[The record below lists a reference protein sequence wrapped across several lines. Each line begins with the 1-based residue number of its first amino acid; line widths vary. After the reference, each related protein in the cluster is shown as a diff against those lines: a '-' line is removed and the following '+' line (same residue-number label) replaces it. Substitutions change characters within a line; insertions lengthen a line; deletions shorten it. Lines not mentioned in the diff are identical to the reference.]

1 MLLKIREKATGWI
14 AYTIV
19 TLIAIPFALW
29 GIQQYFGWSDAPT
42 ALSIGDVEVSGAQ
55 IARTFAQRKRDIEA
69 ESQGAAM
76 PPDNAILSQVISD
89 RLGQELLTQAADRY
103 RYEVADSTLAR
114 MIHELPQFQ
123 SDGRFDPR
131 QYTLF
136 LQSQRIP
143 KTAFENN
150 YRRQLKRS
158 QFLEAIRES
167 SFVLKS
173 ERERYEKLF
182 SQERKVR
189 YVTLAG
195 DNFLEPGSVGDEE
208 AQAYYEQNKDQYRSP
223 LQVRF
228 RYIEIKTDDL
238 VSGQAVG
245 EEEIREYYETRG
257 DEFATPE
264 KRRVRYI
271 LVSGEER
278 DEGQMAERLREITGR
293 IAAGAD
299 FAGLAGEYSD
309 DTLTAESGGELP
321 PMSEDEVADEAVRA
335 AVFNLAEGEV
345 SEPVEGEFGY
355 RIFQLAEITPREEK
369 TFDEVR
375 EELEESLRYER
386 AEQQYDG
393 LVTDIN
399 RISYEQ
405 GELFF
410 RIMARAYPGIPIQVT
425 PWLDA
430 DKEEGL
436 LAWPRA
442 RQVALTRLLAG
453 EELNSGLVEVEQGHA
468 LFFSIDERRPSRQ
481 LKFDEV
487 REDAVAALVARRAAE
502 AANKRH
508 QEWLNVL
515 RTGAKTLDQLAEEDG
530 VFEIVDAGYIN
541 RYDSE
546 LPADVVRT
554 AFVTDAPATGPPVYI
569 AAQDGGEPVIVE
581 LSAVREGD
589 ELEPDALSFAGRE
602 TQAVLESL
610 RDVFEV
616 RLHADELQKLTESL

>member
-42 ALSIGDVEVSGAQ
+42 ALSIGDVEISSAQ
-55 IARTFAQRKRDIEA
+55 IARNFAQRKRDIEA

-103 RYEVADSTLAR
+103 RYEVADSTLAK
-114 MIHELPQFQ
+114 MIAELPQFQ

-158 QFLEAIRES
+158 QFLEVVRES

-173 ERERYEKLF
+173 EREQYEKLF

-189 YVTLAG
+189 YVTVAS
-195 DNFLEPGSVGDEE
+195 DNFLEPGGVGDEE
-208 AQAYYEQNKDQYRSP
+208 AQAYYEQNREQYRSP

-228 RYIEIKTDDL
+228 RYIEIQVDDL
-238 VSGQAVG
+238 VSGEAVG
-245 EEEIREYYETRG
+245 DEEVREYYETRA

-271 LVSGEER
+271 LVSGEQR
-278 DEGQMAERLREITGR
+278 DEGGMAARLREITGR
-293 IAAGAD
+293 IAEGAD
-299 FAGLAGEYSD
+299 FAELAKEYSD

-321 PMSEDEVADEAVRA
+321 PMSEDEVTDEAVRA
-335 AVFNLAEGEV
+335 AVFGLAEGEV

-355 RIFQLAEITPREEK
+355 QIFQLAEITPREEK

-375 EELEESLRYER
+375 EELEESLKYER
-386 AEQQYDG
+386 AEQQYAG

-410 RIMARAYPGIPIQVT
+410 RIMARAYPGIPVEVT

-453 EELNSGLVEVEQGHA
+453 EELNSGLVEVDRGHA
-468 LFFSIDERRPSRQ
+468 LFFSVAERQPSTQ
-481 LKFDEV
+481 LAFDAV
-487 REDAVAALVARRAAE
+487 REDVVATLVARRAAE
-502 AANKRH
+502 TARKRH
-508 QEWLNVL
+508 QEWLNQL
-515 RTGAKTLDQLAEEDG
+515 RTGGKTLDQLAGDG

-546 LPADVVRT
+546 LPADVVKT
-554 AFVTDAPATGPPVYI
+554 AFVTDAPVAGPPVYV

-589 ELEPDALSFAGRE
+589 ELEPESLSFAGRE

-616 RLHADELQKLTESL
+616 RLHPDELQKLTESL

>member
-29 GIQQYFGWSDAPT
+29 GIQQYFGWSDAPA
-42 ALSIGDVEVSGAQ
+42 ALSIGDVEISSAQ
-55 IARTFAQRKRDIEA
+55 IARNFAQRKRDIEA

-103 RYEVADSTLAR
+103 RYEVADSTLAK

-173 ERERYEKLF
+173 ERDRYGKLF

-189 YVTLAG
+189 YVTFAG

-208 AQAYYEQNKDQYRSP
+208 AQAYYEQNKEQYRSP

-228 RYIEIKTDDL
+228 RYIEIQTDNL
-238 VSGQAVG
+238 VSDQAVG
-245 EEEIREYYETRG
+245 DEEAREYYETRA

-278 DEGQMAERLREITGR
+278 DEEQMAARLSEITGR
-293 IAAGAD
+293 IAAGDD
-299 FAGLAGEYSD
+299 FAELAKEYSD

-321 PMSEDEVADEAVRA
+321 PMSEDEVTDEAVRA
-335 AVFNLAEGEV
+335 AVFDLAGEEV

-355 RIFQLAEITPREEK
+355 QIFQLAEITPREEK

-375 EELEESLRYER
+375 EELEESMKYER
-386 AEQQYDG
+386 AEQQYAG

-410 RIMARAYPGIPIQVT
+410 RIMARAYPGIPVQVT

-453 EELNSGLVEVEQGHA
+453 EELNSGLVEVEHGHA

-487 REDAVAALVARRAAE
+487 REDVVAALVARRAAE
-502 AANKRH
+502 AARKRH
-508 QEWLNVL
+508 QEWLNAL
-515 RTGAKTLDQLAEEDG
+515 RTGASTLDQLAEDG

-546 LPADVVRT
+546 LPADVVQT
-554 AFVTDAPATGPPVYI
+554 VFVTDAPTAGPPVYI

-610 RDVFEV
+610 RDVFDV

>member
-42 ALSIGDVEVSGAQ
+42 ALSIGDVEISSAQ
-55 IARTFAQRKRDIEA
+55 IARSFTQRKRDIEA
-69 ESQGAAM
+69 GSQGAAM
-76 PPDNAILSQVISD
+76 PPDDAILSPVLSD
-89 RLGQELLTQAADRY
+89 RLGQELLSQAADRY
-103 RYEVADSTLAR
+103 RYEVADATLAK
-114 MIHELPQFQ
+114 MISELPQFQ
-123 SDGRFDPR
+123 NDGRFDPG

-150 YRRQLKRS
+150 YRSQLKRS
-158 QFLEAIRES
+158 QFLEVIRES

-173 ERERYEKLF
+173 EREQYEKLF

-189 YVTLAG
+189 YVTVTA
-195 DNFLEPGSVGDEE
+195 DNFLEPGGVGDEQ
-208 AQAYYEQNKDQYRSP
+208 AQAYYEQNRDQYRSP
-223 LQVRF
+223 LKVRF

-238 VSGQAVG
+238 VSDPAVD
-245 EEEIREYYETRG
+245 EEQVREYYDTRG

-264 KRRVRYI
+264 QRRARYI
-271 LVSGEER
+271 LVSAEQR
-278 DEGQMAERLREITGR
+278 DAEQMAARLREISGK

-299 FAGLAGEYSD
+299 FAGLAREYSD
-309 DTLTAESGGELP
+309 DALTAESGGELP
-321 PMSEDEVADEAVRA
+321 PMSEDDVTDEAVRD
-335 AVFNLAEGEV
+335 AVFGLAEGEV

-355 RIFQLAEITPREEK
+355 RIFQLTEITPREER

-375 EELEESLRYER
+375 DELEEALKYER
-386 AEQQYDG
+386 AEQQYAG

-410 RIMARAYPGIPIQVT
+410 RIMAQADSGIPIRVT

-430 DKEEGL
+430 GKEEGL

-453 EELNSGLVEVEQGHA
+453 EELNSGLVEVEHGHA
-468 LFFSIDERRPSRQ
+468 LFFSIDERQPSRQ
-481 LKFDEV
+481 FKFDEV
-487 REDAVAALVARRAAE
+487 KEDVVAALVAGRAAQ
-502 AANKRH
+502 AARRRH
-508 QEWLNVL
+508 QEWLNLL
-515 RTGAKTLDQLAEEDG
+515 RTGARTLDELTGDG
-530 VFEIVDAGYIN
+530 AFEVVDAGYIN

-546 LPADVVRT
+546 LPADVVKV
-554 AFVTDAPATGPPVYI
+554 AFVTDAPAAGPPVYA
-569 AAQDGGEPVIVE
+569 AAQDGGEPAIVE
-581 LSAVREGD
+581 VSAVRQGD
-589 ELEPDALSFAGRE
+589 ELEPEPLSFAGRE

-616 RLHADELQKLTESL
+616 RLDRDELQKLTESL